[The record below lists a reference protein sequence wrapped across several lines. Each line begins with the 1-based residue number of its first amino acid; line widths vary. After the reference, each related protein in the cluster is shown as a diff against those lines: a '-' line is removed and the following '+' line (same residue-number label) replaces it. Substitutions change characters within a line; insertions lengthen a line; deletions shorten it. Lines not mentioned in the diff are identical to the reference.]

1 MALVSSAPQ
10 YGSPNLRNSTP
21 ISTAAQRAATQQR
34 PAAQH
39 PTAQRSTTPRST
51 ARPRTRDGL
60 ARPKSGE
67 VRVRVGAL
75 GMSTL
80 GIQAAGIVSAVGPE
94 AGGFAAGDRV
104 SYRTSYPLPTPG
116 PVGNADMGGTVFS
129 IVVPERELI
138 GFPKDVSLEAAAAYL
153 PLGLV
158 ARTIVKQ
165 LHSIGQGN
173 RVSIAPDDS
182 GVAAFVAA
190 WAVDLGATVVSD
202 GDGTVA
208 DVVVSAA
215 DYAVAAQWRY
225 ANGLGQIA
233 AADVFAEV
241 RRGVF
246 DGIAVTS
253 YPVDEV
259 DRARSD
265 FEQRVA
271 ASPIVLLPAAA

>member
-1 MALVSSAPQ
+1 LIYMALVSSAPQ
-10 YGSPNLRNSTP
+10 HGTPNLRN
-21 ISTAAQRAATQQR
+21 
-34 PAAQH
+34 PASV
-39 PTAQRSTTPRST
+39 STTARRST

-75 GMSTL
+75 GMSSL

-104 SYRTSYPLPTPG
+104 SYRTSYPLPAPG
-116 PVGNADMGGTVFS
+116 PVGNADVRGTVFS

-138 GFPKDVSLEAAAAYL
+138 GFPKDVALEAAAAYL

-165 LHSIGQGN
+165 LHSVGQGN
-173 RVSIAPDDS
+173 RVSIAPDGS

-190 WAVDLGATVVSD
+190 WAADLGATVGGAAGAGAAAGGGRADAAS
-202 GDGTVA
+202 A
-208 DVVVSAA
+208 DVVVTAA
-215 DYAVAAQWRY
+215 DYAVASQWRY

-246 DGIAVTS
+246 DDIEVTS
-253 YPVDEV
+253 YPIDEV